1 MFVLYGRIQRGQI
14 HRSPYQPA
22 TCQAAGGHHGY
33 QMKRHKN
40 ILRVVGKEEKDEEG
54 QRVCRPVQSAWWG
67 SIRVKKRVGEVKV

>member
-1 MFVLYGRIQRGQI
+1 
-14 HRSPYQPA
+14 
-22 TCQAAGGHHGY
+22 
-33 QMKRHKN
+33 MKRHKN